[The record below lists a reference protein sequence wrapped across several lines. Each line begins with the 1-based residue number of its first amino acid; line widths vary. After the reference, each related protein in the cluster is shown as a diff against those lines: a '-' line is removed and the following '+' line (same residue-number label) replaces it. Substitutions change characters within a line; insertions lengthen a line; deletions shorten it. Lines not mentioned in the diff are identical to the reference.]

1 MANLTNATEIN
12 DTLSGDKYI
21 VGEAEGGW
29 GFRCLE
35 AAAVAFD
42 SIMMHT
48 TYATRDEAIAA
59 ARAEDAE
66 QVELRRKRAEIERRA
81 DADA

>member
-1 MANLTNATEIN
+1 MSDLTNATPI
-12 DTLSGDKYI
+12 DDMPSGDKYI

-42 SIMMHT
+42 AIMEHPV
-48 TYATRDEAIAA
+48 YATRDEAIAA
-59 ARAEDAE
+59 ALAEDVE

-81 DADA
+81 DA